1 MARHQVPPLTAV
13 EREDHRL
20 RAIEARKQR
29 ARMLGGVREG
39 RVDPAGVLMRR
50 DRVAMRTRTA
60 DLLAAVPGMG
70 RARVPG
76 VMRALRIAP
85 DRRLGGLG
93 CRQRDRL
100 VSWLASRED

>member
-39 RVDPAGVLMRR
+39 RVDPRGVLMRR
-50 DRVAMRTRTA
+50 DRVATRTRVEA
-60 DLLAAVPGMG
+60 L
-70 RARVPG
+70 
-76 VMRALRIAP
+76 MRALPGVGPARAEAAMRDLGISP
-85 DRRLGGLG
+85 HRRVGGLG
-93 CRQRDRL
+93 PRQRERL
-100 VSWLASRED
+100 IAWLASREG